1 MMEGKNPKKAHPPRW
16 MDKLLEYCCA
26 PHLLEEVMGDL
37 HERYYL
43 RTQKVGA
50 SGARKYYLREVLSFL
65 RPYIFKRKTYYHTNP
80 FQFAMV
86 KNYFKIAYRNLLS
99 KKVYAGINIIGLSIG
114 MACCLLIFQYVAFE
128 MSFDRFH
135 KNEPSIYR
143 ILQGYARGGEALEFT
158 GAYTA
163 QALAPSLKEGV
174 PEILHITRLHSD
186 NVIVSNADE
195 PEQVFEED
203 AVLYADPDFLKMFSF
218 PIIAGDKQRALE
230 PGTALLSQ
238 EAAQKYFGEANPV
251 GQVLQVTG
259 QVDQPYRV
267 VGILA
272 DLPVHSHLQFE
283 ILLPIDDL
291 LKSEDY
297 LNEPEAGW
305 SWNNFST
312 YIQLHPAATAAEAEQ
327 KMTGV
332 YLDHRGEV
340 LQQQGFRAALRL
352 QPLRDIHLNAE
363 VSGPSNEVIGS
374 ARTVY
379 FFTIIGL
386 VTLAIALVNY
396 VNLSTARALN
406 RAKEVGVRKVIGAQR
421 VQLIIQ
427 FLCESALTNMTAA
440 VLAIALA
447 AWLTPIV
454 NNLAQ
459 TQLSLSLW
467 MSPAFWLAML
477 LTFIVGTVLAGLYP
491 AFVLSSFKPITVL
504 KGKVGSFSAQLWLRR
519 GLVVLQFTASIV
531 LVAGTVVIYN
541 QLSYMRGRDLGLNL
555 EQVLTIEGP
564 RILPE
569 ETDPATATTTFLQT
583 LRRLPAVEQ
592 AAASTSLPGQG
603 FNWNGAAIRKATD
616 DPAQA
621 IRGVATYIDSS
632 FAKLYGL
639 ALVAGKGF
647 EDITLSDA
655 EEAPWMVITNEKTT
669 KSLGFATPLD
679 AIDQMLDIGGYEA
692 QIIGVYK
699 DFNWS
704 SAHGEQQNIVF
715 GPTSS
720 GRHVSLRVS
729 AHDLPATLSQVQSIY
744 TQLFPSNVFNYQF
757 VDQVF
762 DQQYKNDI
770 RFARLFTVFAG
781 LAIFIACLGLF
792 GLAAFTSQQRKKEI
806 GIRKVM
812 GASVEHV
819 VALLSIDFLKLVIIG
834 FVVAVPI
841 AWYIMNLWLEDFAYR
856 IHIEVQVF
864 LLAGLA
870 AGMIALAT
878 VSWQSI
884 RAAIA
889 NPVESLREE

>member
-1 MMEGKNPKKAHPPRW
+1 MEAKNPKKTNPPRW
-16 MDKLLEYCCA
+16 LDKLLEYYCA

-43 RTQKVGA
+43 RTQKLGA
-50 SGARKYYLREVLSFL
+50 SQARKYYLREVLSFI
-65 RPYIFKRKTYYHTNP
+65 RAYIFRRKTNDHTNP
-80 FQFAMV
+80 LQFAMV

-99 KKVYAGINIIGLSIG
+99 KKVYSGINIIGLSIG

-135 KNEPSIYR
+135 ENQPNLYR
-143 ILQGYARGGEALEFT
+143 ILQGYARGGEALDFG

-163 QALAPSLKEGV
+163 QALAPALKEGV

-186 NVIVSNADE
+186 DVIVSNADQ

-203 AVLYADPDFLKMFSF
+203 KVLYADPDFLKMFSF
-218 PIIAGDKQRALE
+218 PIVAGDKQRALE
-230 PGTALLSQ
+230 PGTALLSK

-251 GQVLQVTG
+251 GQVLDVTG
-259 QVDQPYRV
+259 LVDQSYRV
-267 VGILA
+267 VGVFK
-272 DLPVHSHLQFE
+272 DVPVNSHLQFD
-283 ILLPIDDL
+283 ILLSIDDL
-291 LKSEDY
+291 LKNEDY
-297 LNEPEAGW
+297 LNEPEGGW

-312 YIQLHPAATAAEAEQ
+312 YVQLHPSAKPAATEQ
-327 KMTGV
+327 KMTEL
-332 YLDHRGEV
+332 YLDYRGEV
-340 LQQQGFRAALRL
+340 LQQQGFKSALRM
-352 QPLRDIHLNAE
+352 QPLKDIHLNAE
-363 VSGPSNEVIGS
+363 VSGPSNESMGNS
-374 ARTVY
+374 RTVY

-386 VTLAIALVNY
+386 ITLCIALVNY
-396 VNLSTARALN
+396 INLSTARALN
-406 RAKEVGVRKVIGAQR
+406 RAREVGVRKVIGAQR
-421 VQLIIQ
+421 VQLIMQ
-427 FLCESALTNMTAA
+427 FLCESALTNITAA

-459 TQLSLSLW
+459 THLSLSLW
-467 MSPAFWLAML
+467 MSPAFWLALL
-477 LTFIVGTVLAGLYP
+477 LTLIVGTMLAGLYP
-491 AFVLSSFKPITVL
+491 AFVLSSFKPMTVL
-504 KGKVGSFSAQLWLRR
+504 KGKVRTFSAQLWLRR

-531 LVAGTVVIYN
+531 LVVGTVIIYN
-541 QLSYMRGRDLGLNL
+541 QLSYMRGMDLGLNL

-569 ETDPATATTTFLQT
+569 ETDPATATATFLQE
-583 LRRLPAVEQ
+583 LRRLPAIEQ
-592 AAASTSLPGQG
+592 AAASSTLPGQG

-616 DPAQA
+616 DPANA
-621 IRGVATYIDSS
+621 IRGVATYIDTS

-639 ALVAGKGF
+639 ELVAGKGF

-655 EEAPWMVITNEKTT
+655 EDAPWTVITNEKTI
-669 KSLGFATPLD
+669 KSLGFASPAE
-679 AIDQMLDIGGYEA
+679 AIDQMLDIGGNEA

-720 GRHVSLRVS
+720 GRHISLRVS
-729 AHDLPATLSQVQSIY
+729 THDLPATISQVQSIY
-744 TQLFPSNVFNYQF
+744 NQLFPSNVFNFQF
-757 VDQVF
+757 VDEAF

-770 RFARLFTVFAG
+770 RFARLFSVFAG

-806 GIRKVM
+806 GIRKVL

-841 AWYIMNLWLEDFAYR
+841 AWYMMSLWLEDFAYR
-856 IHIEVQVF
+856 IEIEIEVF

-878 VSWQSI
+878 VSWQSM
-884 RAAIA
+884 RAALA